1 MSPNSKRF
9 WHTLWKSKRMRTL
22 FTLLAAFAASLP
34 LFAGGGIPLLA
45 KVAGHRVSF
54 HYTYSLSKD
63 SAPMQEV
70 TGGEVI
76 VEDNAYRLEGLGLEV
91 ISDGQTRWS
100 CDAEAGEVV
109 IEKAE
114 KEDIFTNPAL
124 FIGSYRQ
131 YMDRLK
137 VNSSSADGLDVT
149 LTLDT
154 DTYARFVLTGIRFLD
169 KEGKSG
175 FTLDVKSL
183 PASYVVTD
191 LR

>member
-1 MSPNSKRF
+1 
-9 WHTLWKSKRMRTL
+9 MRTL
-22 FTLLAAFAASLP
+22 FTLIAAFAASVQ
-34 LFAGGGIPLLA
+34 LFAGGGIPLLD
-45 KVAGHRVSF
+45 KVTGHRVSF

-63 SAPMQEV
+63 GAPMQQV
-70 TGGEVI
+70 TDGDVV

-100 CDAEAGEVV
+100 RDAEAEEVV
-109 IEKAE
+109 IETVE
-114 KEDIFTNPAL
+114 REDLFTNPAL

-137 VNSSSADGLDVT
+137 VNSSSADALDVT

-154 DTYARFVLTGIRFLD
+154 DTSARFVLTGIRFLD

-183 PASYVVTD
+183 PKTYVVTD

>member
-1 MSPNSKRF
+1 M
-9 WHTLWKSKRMRTL
+9 
-22 FTLLAAFAASLP
+22 
-34 LFAGGGIPLLA
+34 
-45 KVAGHRVSF
+45 
-54 HYTYSLSKD
+54 
-63 SAPMQEV
+63 
-70 TGGEVI
+70 
-76 VEDNAYRLEGLGLEV
+76 
-91 ISDGQTRWS
+91 
-100 CDAEAGEVV
+100 V
-109 IEKAE
+109 IEKVE

>member
-1 MSPNSKRF
+1 
-9 WHTLWKSKRMRTL
+9 MRTL

-34 LFAGGGIPLLA
+34 LFAGGGIPLLD

-63 SAPMQEV
+63 GAPMQEV

-109 IEKAE
+109 IEKVE

-183 PASYVVTD
+183 PARYVVTD

>member
-1 MSPNSKRF
+1 
-9 WHTLWKSKRMRTL
+9 
-22 FTLLAAFAASLP
+22 
-34 LFAGGGIPLLA
+34 
-45 KVAGHRVSF
+45 
-54 HYTYSLSKD
+54 
-63 SAPMQEV
+63 
-70 TGGEVI
+70 
-76 VEDNAYRLEGLGLEV
+76 
-91 ISDGQTRWS
+91 
-100 CDAEAGEVV
+100 
-109 IEKAE
+109 
-114 KEDIFTNPAL
+114 
-124 FIGSYRQ
+124 
-131 YMDRLK
+131 MDRLK